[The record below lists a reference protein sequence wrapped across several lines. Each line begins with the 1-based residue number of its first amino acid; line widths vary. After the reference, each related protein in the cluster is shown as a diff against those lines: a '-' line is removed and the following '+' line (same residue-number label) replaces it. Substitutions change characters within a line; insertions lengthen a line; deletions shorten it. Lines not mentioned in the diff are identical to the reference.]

1 MNKEVLTILF
11 LYCCAVI
18 FGGCF
23 ILGLTSPPTQVYRDY
38 YSTIEMRA
46 MELRYS
52 PVEQLYLYQEGQEV
66 FHSTGTVDWT
76 IAPDKD
82 ISYGGT
88 LLHNHPNWTA
98 PGYTL
103 EEGFSYQ
110 DLKVAS
116 DTGIQRM
123 ILVTVIG
130 IWTTDRPFKV
140 WNIDFFN

>member
-1 MNKEVLTILF
+1 MILQILLILF
-11 LYCCAVI
+11 L
-18 FGGCF
+18 
-23 ILGLTSPPTQVYRDY
+23 LTIQPSMDARID
-38 YSTIEMRA
+38 
-46 MELRYS
+46 ELRQS

-66 FHSTGTVDWT
+66 FHSIGTVDST
-76 IAPDKD
+76 DAPDKS